1 LELVTFR
8 RMVITWIFTQDLA
21 FLARLLIHPQGHF
34 SHLDASLLAL
44 GFGMATLAGLGIASI
59 YWLAL
64 RFIAW
69 VGSKLLGQRSASPW
83 FTFSVMA
90 FVILSGVYVL
100 SEINQV
106 FVDGDPYL
114 FTVMVT
120 LATFASVRSLSW
132 SVAAK
137 SQI

>member
-1 LELVTFR
+1 
-8 RMVITWIFTQDLA
+8 MVITWIFTQDLA

-34 SHLDASLLAL
+34 SHLDESLLAL

-59 YWLAL
+59 YWLVL

-69 VGSKLLGQRSASPW
+69 VGSSLLGQRSASPW
-83 FTFSVMA
+83 FTLSVLA

-114 FTVMVT
+114 FTVMVI
-120 LATFASVRSLSW
+120 LATFASVRSMFW
-132 SVAAK
+132 GAAAK
-137 SQI
+137 SQR